1 MGIDFYLV
9 DAKCRIDGI
18 IIRGSDGYLNR
29 EDTTV
34 GIKRSRTNEQVSRE
48 NRRKT
53 SAGTICWSRNTRTR
67 SIGYRFVRSVILI
80 NDA

>member
-1 MGIDFYLV
+1 MGIDFYLA

-18 IIRGSDGYLNR
+18 IIRGSDEHLNR
-29 EDTTV
+29 EDTI

>member
-1 MGIDFYLV
+1 MGINFYLV
-9 DAKCRIDGI
+9 DAKCGIDGI
-18 IIRGSDGYLNR
+18 IIRGSDEYLNR
-29 EDTTV
+29 EDTI

-53 SAGTICWSRNTRTR
+53 SARTICWSRNTRTR